1 MFKKIL
7 ALAAAAAL
15 ALTLAACGGTGEQLP
30 TLVLEDPS
38 ASNTA
43 SDVSGVESGAQPTV
57 EEVPDTEF
65 PDTLDGLCDFLTA
78 NKAVAGEPTEMAY
91 ETIGAQDGY
100 RFRFILNGST
110 VQVEVY
116 SYDVNNLNEQG
127 QTVLDSVKAEGS
139 FTMLD
144 NDVPATLNSDGKYM
158 LLYTDGS
165 TSAENTA
172 QRERVLQL
180 FEVFKVDN

>member
-110 VQVEVY
+110 VQVEV
-116 SYDVNNLNEQG
+116 
-127 QTVLDSVKAEGS
+127 
-139 FTMLD
+139 
-144 NDVPATLNSDGKYM
+144 
-158 LLYTDGS
+158 
-165 TSAENTA
+165 
-172 QRERVLQL
+172 
-180 FEVFKVDN
+180 

>member
-1 MFKKIL
+1 MNGKKTSDLELHL
-7 ALAAAAAL
+7 ARYQHGIADDAYTFFGAH
-15 ALTLAACGGTGEQLP
+15 P
-30 TLVLEDPS
+30 
-38 ASNTA
+38 ASEN
-43 SDVSGVESGAQPTV
+43 G
-57 EEVPDTEF
+57 
-65 PDTLDGLCDFLTA
+65 
-78 NKAVAGEPTEMAY
+78 
-91 ETIGAQDGY
+91 QDGY

-180 FEVFKVDN
+180 FEAFKVDN

>member
-1 MFKKIL
+1 MMKKLL
-7 ALAAAAAL
+7 ALGFSL
-15 ALTLAACGGTGEQLP
+15 GLILSLGACGATGEQLP
-30 TLVLEDPS
+30 ALVLES
-38 ASNTA
+38 SSSQQSGGET
-43 SDVSGVESGAQPTV
+43 SGVESGAQPTV

-158 LLYTDGS
+158 LLYTDGR

-180 FEVFKVDN
+180 FEAFKVDN

>member
-1 MFKKIL
+1 
-7 ALAAAAAL
+7 
-15 ALTLAACGGTGEQLP
+15 
-30 TLVLEDPS
+30 
-38 ASNTA
+38 
-43 SDVSGVESGAQPTV
+43 
-57 EEVPDTEF
+57 
-65 PDTLDGLCDFLTA
+65 
-78 NKAVAGEPTEMAY
+78 MAY

-127 QTVLDSVKAEGS
+127 QTVLDSVKADGS

-180 FEVFKVDN
+180 FEAFKVDN

>member
-110 VQVEVY
+110 V
-116 SYDVNNLNEQG
+116 
-127 QTVLDSVKAEGS
+127 LDSVKAEGS

-180 FEVFKVDN
+180 FEAFKVDN